1 MRFQERCFPYV
12 VAIASTAI
20 AILLSLWLTP
30 LLLRNLDAFFYIA
43 IVISAWYGGWRS
55 GIVSV
60 ILGTLAINYFF
71 IPPLYQLANSQ
82 LIDWLDLSTFLLVGL
97 IINFLTSNFRDSKK
111 KIEQLNQQL
120 LQEKADLLG
129 IASSAAQVG
138 MWRWD
143 IATGRIQCSANYEQ
157 LFGLTP
163 GTFDGRYET
172 FLTYL
177 YPDDKELV
185 NQALQQAI
193 QNKNLYQVEYRVVWA
208 DGSIHWIEE
217 RGHAFYNEAGEAIQL
232 TGTAI
237 AIDRRKQAQ
246 GLLQEKFEQQRLVM
260 EVSQRIRQ
268 SLNLQEIFQT
278 TVDETRQLLK
288 TDRVIIFQ
296 FDSKWR
302 GTVVAESVGTD
313 WTAILS
319 TEIYDPCFGEQY
331 VEPYK
336 QGFVTVKS
344 DIYHAGINPCHIQLL
359 ANFQVRA
366 NLVVPIVK
374 GGELWGLLIAH
385 HCEAPRQWNSSDI
398 DLMRQ
403 LANQFSIAIQQSE
416 LFAQVQTELAE
427 RQRVEA
433 ILRLFIQYAPAGIAM
448 FDRNMCYLI
457 ASQRWVDQ
465 YNLESIESLIGRSHY
480 EIFPEIPQRWREIHQ
495 RCLAGA
501 IEKSEEDFFILANGS
516 KQWEWWE
523 VHPWYTAKDEIGGII
538 IFSIDITNL
547 KQIKMNLQQLNA
559 ELEQRVID
567 RTAELSQVN
576 DRLQEALIALQESE
590 ERRRL
595 ALDLTHI
602 GFWDWYIPDK
612 NTIWNDN
619 QFRVLG
625 FDPYSVDPSYELWLN
640 SVHPEDRSWLEER
653 FLESVRNHTD
663 YIAEYRVIHPDNSVH
678 WVMARGK
685 AIYDD
690 LGQPLRS
697 IGVLL
702 DISDRKCAEQALQQA
717 NAQLLQ
723 HKTQLETVNQ
733 QLQITI
739 EELQIAEEELTVN
752 NQQLEAAILTA
763 QSQQQ
768 RYEDLFNFAPD
779 GYLVTDSLGM
789 IQEAN
794 QAASN
799 LLFISS
805 FNLVGKPLAVYI
817 SNENKQFFRAFMT
830 QLQQLSGRLI
840 SELTIV
846 PRQGNSFP
854 AEIAASAIRN
864 EQGEISGIRWLIKD
878 ISDRKQAEQA
888 LKESE
893 AKFRSLC
900 EYSPIGVFMT
910 DILGQCIYT
919 NPHYQKICGFTFE
932 ELLGEGYLQ
941 FIHPED
947 QETILAQWLQ
957 AITQKQEFCSEFRY
971 LHKGGIIRFVRVQSA
986 PIPSGS
992 GEIVGYVCTVE
1003 DITESRIIEQMKNE
1017 FISIVSHELRT
1028 PLASIRGSMGLLAS
1042 GILKDK
1048 QDTTQQMLNIA
1059 VHDTERLVRL
1069 VNDILDLERL
1079 EARKVNLNKQRCDAL
1094 TLMQQSVESLKS
1106 LALQNNI
1113 TLSIEPTSI
1122 QVWADSDRI
1131 IQTLVN
1137 LIGNAIKFS
1146 PPHTTITLKVQNEA
1160 DYVLFQVKDRGRG
1173 IPADKLETIFG
1184 RFQQVDASDSRHKG
1198 GTGLGLAICKLI
1210 VQQHGGK
1217 IWVESFVGEGS
1228 TFYFTLPKFLD

>member
-12 VAIASTAI
+12 FAIASTAI
-20 AILLSLWLTP
+20 ALLLSLWLQP
-30 LLLRNLDAFFYIA
+30 LLLRNLDAFFYTA
-43 IVISAWYGGWRS
+43 TVISAWYGGCRS
-55 GIVSV
+55 GIVTV
-60 ILGTLAINYFF
+60 ILDTLAINYFF
-71 IPPLYQLANSQ
+71 IPPLYQLTIAQPINFLQ
-82 LIDWLDLSTFLLVGL
+82 LSTFSLIGL

-111 KIEQLNQQL
+111 KIERLNQQL

-129 IASSAAQVG
+129 MASSAAQVG
-138 MWRWD
+138 MRHWD
-143 IATGRIQCSANYEQ
+143 IATGRIQCSADYEQ

-177 YPDDKELV
+177 YPEDRELV
-185 NQALQQAI
+185 DRALQQTI

-217 RGHAFYNEAGEAIQL
+217 RGHAFYNEAGEAIHV
-232 TGTAI
+232 TGTAT

-246 GLLQEKFEQQRLVM
+246 GLLQETFEQQRLLM

-278 TVDETRQLLK
+278 TVDETRHLLK

-296 FDSKWR
+296 FDPKWR
-302 GTVVAESVGTD
+302 GTVVAESVGTN
-313 WTAILS
+313 WRAILS
-319 TEIYDPCFGEQY
+319 TEIYDPCFSEQY

-336 QGFVTVKS
+336 QGFVTAKS
-344 DIYHAGINPCHIQLL
+344 DIYKAGINSCHLELL

-374 GGELWGLLIAH
+374 GSELWGLLIAH
-385 HCEAPRQWNSSDI
+385 HCDAPRQWNSSEI

-403 LANQFSIAIQQSE
+403 LANQVSIAIQQSE
-416 LFAQVQTELAE
+416 LFKQVQTELAE
-427 RQRVEA
+427 RQQAETL
-433 ILRLFIQYAPAGIAM
+433 LRLFVQYAPAGIAM
-448 FDRNMCYLI
+448 FDRNMCYLM
-457 ASQRWVDQ
+457 ASQRWIDQ

-480 EIFPEIPQRWREIHQ
+480 EIFPEIPPRWREIHQ

-501 IEKSEEDFFILANGS
+501 IEKSEEDFLIRANGI

-523 VHPWYTAKDEIGGII
+523 VHPWYTAKNEIGGII
-538 IFSIDITNL
+538 IFSVDISNL
-547 KQIKMNLQQLNA
+547 KKIKMNLQQLNA

-567 RTAELSQVN
+567 RTAELSEVN
-576 DRLQEALIALQESE
+576 DRLQEVLIALQESE

-602 GFWDWYIPDK
+602 GFWDLYIPSRCV
-612 NTIWNDN
+612 IWNDN

-625 FDPYSVDPSYELWLN
+625 FAPYSVDPSYEVWLN

-663 YIAEYRVIHPDNSVH
+663 YAAEYRVIHPDSSVH

-685 AIYDD
+685 AIYDE

-697 IGVLL
+697 IGVVL
-702 DISDRKCAEQALQQA
+702 DISDRKRAEQALQQA

-723 HKTQLETVNQ
+723 HKDQLEKVNQ
-733 QLQITI
+733 QLQTTV
-739 EELQIAEEELTVN
+739 EELQIAEEELTIN
-752 NQQLEAAILTA
+752 NQQLEVAILTA
-763 QSQQQ
+763 KSQQQ

-794 QAASN
+794 QAATN
-799 LLFISS
+799 LLFVSS
-805 FNLVGKPLAVYI
+805 FNLVGKPLAIYI
-817 SNENKQFFRAFMT
+817 SNENKQFFRNFLI
-830 QLQQLSGRLI
+830 QLQQLSGRSI
-840 SELTIV
+840 SELTIL

-864 EQGEISGIRWLIKD
+864 EQGEIIGIRWLIKD

-910 DILGQCIYT
+910 DIHGQCIYT
-919 NPHYQKICGFTFE
+919 NPHYQKICGSTFE
-932 ELLGEGYLQ
+932 ELLGEGYIE

-947 QETILAQWLQ
+947 QEVVLNQWLQ
-957 AITQKQEFCSEFRY
+957 AISQKQEFCSEFRY

-986 PIPSGS
+986 PIPSGC

-1017 FISIVSHELRT
+1017 FISVVSHELRT

-1059 VHDTERLVRL
+1059 IHDTERLVRL

-1094 TLMQQSVESLKS
+1094 TLMQQSVESLQP

-1160 DYVLFQVKDRGRG
+1160 DHILFQVQDRGRG